1 MGVIERNRLSERFQA
16 RVALYHLRLRYW
28 YLDTD
33 AGRRAQLWGFAASL
47 LVVLVQLV
55 RMVVVALYPPARPEP
70 AEAVVW
76 WVVQLIIAVISAV
89 ISYAMRPKVEPPKP
103 TEADT
108 PTTEDGRA
116 IPEVHGTCWIEDE
129 FLLAW
134 KIVGRDPIK
143 TSGGKK

>member
-1 MGVIERNRLSERFQA
+1 MGLIARARLAERWQA
-16 RVALYHLRLRYW
+16 RLALYHLRLRYW
-28 YLDTD
+28 YLDTES
-33 AGRRAQLWGFAASL
+33 GRRAQLWGFAVAL
-47 LVVLVQLV
+47 LVLLVQVV
-55 RMVVVALYPPARPEP
+55 RVVVAALYPPARPQP

-76 WVVQLIIAVISAV
+76 WVVQLIIAVVSAL
-89 ISYAMRPKVEPPKP
+89 ISYALRPKVEPPKP
-103 TEADT
+103 AEVNT